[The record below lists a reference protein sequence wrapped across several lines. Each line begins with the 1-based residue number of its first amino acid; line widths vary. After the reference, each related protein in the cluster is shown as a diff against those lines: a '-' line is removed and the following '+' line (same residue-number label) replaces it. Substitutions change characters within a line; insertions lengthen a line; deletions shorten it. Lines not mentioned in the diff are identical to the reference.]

1 MNRSRFL
8 YSKWLWLDDESVL
21 RWGTFSAWSSIIFAI
36 VCAVF
41 TVIVQVKLSEVNLAL
56 SRSYTEAAARV
67 SNEEA
72 ARLESFKNCIR
83 QSEKTSAA
91 ETCSGL
97 KPSSAGAAFRLKSAA
112 ELFAAFPSYI
122 VAWIGFIMTVTFLG
136 YGVLILRIM
145 YDVTRKTLS

>member
-83 QSEKTSAA
+83 QSEKRPRQKLAP
-91 ETCSGL
+91 G
-97 KPSSAGAAFRLKSAA
+97 
-112 ELFAAFPSYI
+112 
-122 VAWIGFIMTVTFLG
+122 
-136 YGVLILRIM
+136 
-145 YDVTRKTLS
+145 